1 MKNLIRIPLTLT
13 LLFATCCL
21 CLGQEFYRGELFV
34 TGQHFSLT
42 NGHLNVELS
51 VDFEG
56 LKMPSDESLTVTPV
70 LKNGEY
76 EQELPA
82 VLING
87 TEKQKVYQRTQA
99 LAAGKRNDAKVR
111 ISRPPA
117 RLPIK
122 CRCPMSSGWRG
133 LYSCCVHRNV
143 PVMVRKGMFMK
154 IR

>member
-76 EQELPA
+76 EQELPYSSMGRRNKKYIRGHRFWRLVNA
-82 VLING
+82 IMLR
-87 TEKQKVYQRTQA
+87 YA
-99 LAAGKRNDAKVR
+99 LRQFR
-111 ISRPPA
+111 Q
-117 RLPIK
+117 
-122 CRCPMSSGWRG
+122 W
-133 LYSCCVHRNV
+133 
-143 PVMVRKGMFMK
+143 
-154 IR
+154 

>member
-56 LKMPSDESLTVTPV
+56 LKMPSDGSLTVTPV

-87 TEKQKVYQRTQA
+87 AEKQKVYQRTQA
-99 LAAGKRNDAKVR
+99 LAAGKRNATIMR
-111 ISRPPA
+111 FPA

-143 PVMVRKGMFMK
+143 PVMVRKGIFMK

>member
-70 LKNGEY
+70 LKTVNTSRSF
-76 EQELPA
+76 LPYSSMGRRNKKYIRGHRFWRLVNA
-82 VLING
+82 IMLR
-87 TEKQKVYQRTQA
+87 YA
-99 LAAGKRNDAKVR
+99 LRQFR
-111 ISRPPA
+111 Q
-117 RLPIK
+117 
-122 CRCPMSSGWRG
+122 W
-133 LYSCCVHRNV
+133 
-143 PVMVRKGMFMK
+143 
-154 IR
+154 

>member
-111 ISRPPA
+111 ISPILYPSPDVHHAVRCEDGSKSRSSAFPRRVRQA
-117 RLPIK
+117 ASRLSVLP
-122 CRCPMSSGWRG
+122 S
-133 LYSCCVHRNV
+133 V
-143 PVMVRKGMFMK
+143 
-154 IR
+154 

>member
-76 EQELPA
+76 
-82 VLING
+82 
-87 TEKQKVYQRTQA
+87 
-99 LAAGKRNDAKVR
+99 
-111 ISRPPA
+111 
-117 RLPIK
+117 RL
-122 CRCPMSSGWRG
+122 WR
-133 LYSCCVHRNV
+133 LVNAMMLRYAFRQF
-143 PVMVRKGMFMK
+143 RQW
-154 IR
+154 